1 MTALSERFINKRRK
15 KTNKINI
22 PGEYY
27 MKTNKSGA
35 LDESEIAKAEQ
46 LWTTTYLQGH
56 QYSDL
61 IESIEKN
68 NLTI

>member
-15 KTNKINI
+15 
-22 PGEYY
+22 
-27 MKTNKSGA
+27 KTNKSGA

-46 LWTTTYLQGH
+46 LWTATHLQGH